1 MTRDGY
7 GQAYQRGFDVTVRFL
22 LSRGVRRDSARE
34 VAQAAWVRAWERLS
48 QLRDDSLVVT
58 WVNTIA
64 LNVYRGLIRKELLNR
79 SLVEL
84 RDQRDRTVTINMA
97 AIDVARVLRICRPS
111 DRHLLE
117 QNMYGLTTGEIAREQ
132 GVSETAIRIRL
143 LRARRYARS
152 RLEVKPMVTRGGHA
166 FAMTGCEAA

>member
-1 MTRDGY
+1 MNTEGY
-7 GQAYQRGFDVTVRFL
+7 GQAYQRGFDLTVRFL
-22 LSRGVRRDSARE
+22 LSRGVQRDSARE

-64 LNVYRGLIRKELLNR
+64 LNVYRGLIRKELLNQ
-79 SLVEL
+79 SLADL
-84 RDQRDRTVTINMA
+84 RDQRDKTVAIDMA
-97 AIDVARVLRICRPS
+97 AIDVARVLRVCRPS
-111 DRHLLE
+111 DRRLLE
-117 QNMYGLTTGEIAREQ
+117 QSMCGVTTGEIARQQ

-152 RLEVKPMVTRGGHA
+152 RLEGKPAARGNQAVGIRQ
-166 FAMTGCEAA
+166 CQAA